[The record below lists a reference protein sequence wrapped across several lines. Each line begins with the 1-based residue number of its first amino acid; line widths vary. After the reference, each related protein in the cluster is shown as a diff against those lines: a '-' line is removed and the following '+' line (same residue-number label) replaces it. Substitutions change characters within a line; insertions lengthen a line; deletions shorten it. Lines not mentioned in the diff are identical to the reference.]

1 MAENDLPT
9 FIDYI
14 TETTGLEKISYIGHS
29 EGTTQMF
36 LGASMNPEYFKE
48 KVNLFIA
55 LAPVAS
61 TANISSPIA
70 KALAPHIGLLEFGLA
85 RVLGYRNWFAP
96 MPRAD
101 ELVDLVC
108 GGFLGGICKDVFKLL
123 HHEGVD
129 NFSRFTVFMS
139 NEPSGQSYRTF
150 VYYAQM
156 INDGRYSLYDYG
168 TRKNNKLYGT
178 DDAPLVPI
186 ENLDIPVALFS
197 GDLDR
202 LADPEDVA
210 FISEKLGDKVVFQ
223 KEYHLDH
230 FSFAIAK
237 DMSFFDDAITL
248 LAQYNVL
255 N

>member
-1 MAENDLPT
+1 MGD
-9 FIDYI
+9 
-14 TETTGLEKISYIGHS
+14 
-29 EGTTQMF
+29 
-36 LGASMNPEYFKE
+36 YFKE

-70 KALAPHIGLLEFGLA
+70 KALAPHIKLLEIGLA
-85 RVLGYRNWFAP
+85 KTLGYRNWFAP
-96 MPRAD
+96 MPKAVH
-101 ELVDLVC
+101 LVDSIC
-108 GGFLGGICKDVFKLL
+108 GGLMADVCKDFFKLL
-123 HHEGVD
+123 HHDGVD
-129 NFSRFTVFMS
+129 NFERFTVFMS

-156 INDGRYSLYDYG
+156 MNDGRYSLYDYG
-168 TRKNNKLYGT
+168 KRQNNKIYGT

-186 ENLDIPVALFS
+186 EDLSIPVALFS

-202 LADPEDVA
+202 LADPLDVE
-210 FISEKLGDKVVFQ
+210 FISTKLGDKVVFQ

-237 DMSFFDDAITL
+237 DMSFFDDAVT
-248 LAQYNVL
+248 
-255 N
+255 